1 MFAGSRLR
9 TTAEQWGR
17 QHTRMGTTALQ
28 YGLQSRLRTTA
39 EQFFSNQFYPSMFDR
54 NTNLKLVDEY
64 VTSDSL
70 KRHMMAVEAAMR
82 AYAERLGEDVE
93 LWGTVGLLHDFDYER
108 WPNPPDHPLQG
119 SVILRE
125 RGYSEE
131 IIRAIL
137 SHADYLSDKYP
148 RQSKL
153 EHGLYACDELCGFL
167 TACAMVRPGR
177 LEGLTASSVRKK
189 LKNLSFAAAVN
200 RDDIQQGAEAFNVD
214 LDEHIEFCAHAMHNA
229 KIL

>member
-1 MFAGSRLR
+1 ML
-9 TTAEQWGR
+9 
-17 QHTRMGTTALQ
+17 
-28 YGLQSRLRTTA
+28 
-39 EQFFSNQFYPSMFDR
+39 DR
-54 NTNLKLVDEY
+54 SKNLALVDEF

-70 KRHMMAVEAAMR
+70 KRHMLAVEAAMR
-82 AYAERLGEDVE
+82 AYAAKMGEDVE
-93 LWGTVGLLHDFDYER
+93 LWGAVGLLHDFDYER

-137 SHADYLSDKYP
+137 SHADYLSDQYP
-148 RQSKL
+148 RQSRL

-167 TACAMVRPGR
+167 TACAMVRPQR
-177 LEGLTASSVRKK
+177 LEGITASSVRKK

-200 RDDIQQGAEAFNVD
+200 REDIKRGAEAFGVD
-214 LDEHIEFCAHAMHNA
+214 LDQHIEFCAAAMHAAN
-229 KIL
+229 IV

>member
-1 MFAGSRLR
+1 VSLYACPIVETSCINDHFGDSFQPKPF
-9 TTAEQWGR
+9 E
-17 QHTRMGTTALQ
+17 
-28 YGLQSRLRTTA
+28 
-39 EQFFSNQFYPSMFDR
+39 SNMLDR
-54 NTNLKLVDEY
+54 NINLQIVEEY
-64 VTSDSL
+64 VASDSL
-70 KRHMMAVEAAMR
+70 KRHMLAVEAAMR
-82 AYAERLGEDVE
+82 AYALRLGQDVE
-93 LWGTVGLLHDFDYER
+93 LWGTVGLLHDFDYEK

-137 SHADYLSDKYP
+137 SHADYLSDQYP
-148 RQSKL
+148 RQSPL

-167 TACAMVRPGR
+167 TACAMVRPQR
-177 LEGLTASSVRKK
+177 LEGLGASSVRKK

-200 RDDIQQGAEAFNVD
+200 REDITRGAQAFGVD
-214 LDEHIEFCAHAMHNA
+214 LDEHIEFCALAMHDA

>member
-1 MFAGSRLR
+1 
-9 TTAEQWGR
+9 
-17 QHTRMGTTALQ
+17 
-28 YGLQSRLRTTA
+28 
-39 EQFFSNQFYPSMFDR
+39 MFDR
-54 NTNLKLVDEY
+54 TTNLQLVDEY
-64 VTSDSL
+64 VASESL

-148 RQSKL
+148 RQSQL

-200 RDDIQQGAEAFNVD
+200 RDDIQRGAEAFNVD
-214 LDEHIEFCAHAMHNA
+214 LDAHIEFCALAMHNA